1 MAGINLD
8 VSGLKVLLEPV
19 SAQTFSLTVPSA
31 VPAVVEVLATGPQG
45 PAGANGD
52 GTAYYG
58 QVASQTSQ
66 TFTGLSENVYVPMA
80 LSTFTL
86 GDVFGF
92 EADGFGLRNVSGAAQ
107 LVWAIGTVDSSTG
120 NNRTTGLRLA
130 VDGVGIPLSVCTA
143 TTGTQNFAKLM
154 TQFLVEVPDGQTVSL
169 QVANV
174 AGGQDVTVERAKL
187 VLATPGRQGEQGV
200 AGVPGEQGPPG
211 PAGVV
216 QADAPITY
224 DADSQT
230 VGIDPSG
237 YVASVNG
244 ATGTAVLDTDDV
256 SEGTVNLYNRVPT
269 GGVSGQVLAKVS
281 ATDYDLTWQQPGHP
295 LPPPTVGEYLVP
307 TSFGGV
313 ANTGFNNNEAQATPV
328 YVMRSVTVDQINC
341 IVTVVAS
348 SASEGRLGIYASD
361 AAGKPS
367 TLIVDAGV
375 YDATTSGVKSITLSP
390 AVTLPQG
397 VVFLVHVQ
405 QGAAFQGRRGGF
417 RTLPFRPTTAANSLD
432 ALAPLWG
439 YRQSGVTGALPS
451 TWTGAATEFAPLI
464 MSCRIA
470 SVL

>member
-1 MAGINLD
+1 

-45 PAGANGD
+45 PAGADGD

-174 AGGQDVTVERAKL
+174 TGGQDVTVERAKL

-200 AGVPGEQGPPG
+200 AGPAGATG

-216 QADAPITY
+216 SADLPITY
-224 DADSQT
+224 DVDSQT
-230 VGIDPSG
+230 VGSDGSLLVTVEHGGDDSEPRPSYAATVYWKG
-237 YVASVNG
+237 TVAPVNG
-244 ATGTAVLDTDDV
+244 ANGDLWYDSTGDV
-256 SEGTVNLYNRVPT
+256 
-269 GGVSGQVLAKVS
+269 
-281 ATDYDLTWQQPGHP
+281 
-295 LPPPTVGEYLVP
+295 
-307 TSFGGV
+307 
-313 ANTGFNNNEAQATPV
+313 
-328 YVMRSVTVDQINC
+328 
-341 IVTVVAS
+341 
-348 SASEGRLGIYASD
+348 
-361 AAGKPS
+361 
-367 TLIVDAGV
+367 
-375 YDATTSGVKSITLSP
+375 
-390 AVTLPQG
+390 
-397 VVFLVHVQ
+397 
-405 QGAAFQGRRGGF
+405 
-417 RTLPFRPTTAANSLD
+417 
-432 ALAPLWG
+432 
-439 YRQSGVTGALPS
+439 
-451 TWTGAATEFAPLI
+451 
-464 MSCRIA
+464 
-470 SVL
+470 

>member
-45 PAGANGD
+45 PAGADGD

-80 LSTFTL
+80 LTTFTL

-92 EADGFGLRNVSGAAQ
+92 EADGFGLRNVSGLPQ

-130 VDGVGIPLSVCTA
+130 VNGVGIDLSVCTA

-174 AGGQDVTVERAKL
+174 TGVQDVTVERAKL

-216 QADAPITY
+216 QADLPITY

-230 VGIDPSG
+230 VGSDGSLLVTVEHGADGSAVRPTYAATVYWKG
-237 YVASVNG
+237 TVAPVNG
-244 ATGTAVLDTDDV
+244 AAGDLWYDSTGDV
-256 SEGTVNLYNRVPT
+256 WV
-269 GGVSGQVLAKVS
+269 
-281 ATDYDLTWQQPGHP
+281 W
-295 LPPPTVGEYLVP
+295 
-307 TSFGGV
+307 
-313 ANTGFNNNEAQATPV
+313 
-328 YVMRSVTVDQINC
+328 
-341 IVTVVAS
+341 
-348 SASEGRLGIYASD
+348 
-361 AAGKPS
+361 
-367 TLIVDAGV
+367 
-375 YDATTSGVKSITLSP
+375 
-390 AVTLPQG
+390 
-397 VVFLVHVQ
+397 
-405 QGAAFQGRRGGF
+405 
-417 RTLPFRPTTAANSLD
+417 
-432 ALAPLWG
+432 
-439 YRQSGVTGALPS
+439 
-451 TWTGAATEFAPLI
+451 
-464 MSCRIA
+464 
-470 SVL
+470 

>member
-45 PAGANGD
+45 PAGADGD

-92 EADGFGLRNVSGAAQ
+92 EADGFGLKNVSGLPQ

-174 AGGQDVTVERAKL
+174 TGGQDVTVERAKL

-200 AGVPGEQGPPG
+200 AG
-211 PAGVV
+211 PAGPTGEPGVV
-216 QADAPITY
+216 ISPTEPDDLDVLWADTSEVGDAVLPLGGLKGAVLTKVSSSDY
-224 DADSQT
+224 DA
-230 VGIDPSG
+230 
-237 YVASVNG
+237 AW
-244 ATGTAVLDTDDV
+244 
-256 SEGTVNLYNRVPT
+256 
-269 GGVSGQVLAKVS
+269 K
-281 ATDYDLTWQQPGHP
+281 
-295 LPPPTVGEYLVP
+295 
-307 TSFGGV
+307 
-313 ANTGFNNNEAQATPV
+313 
-328 YVMRSVTVDQINC
+328 
-341 IVTVVAS
+341 
-348 SASEGRLGIYASD
+348 
-361 AAGKPS
+361 KPS
-367 TLIVDAGV
+367 D
-375 YDATTSGVKSITLSP
+375 P
-390 AVTLPQG
+390 F
-397 VVFLVHVQ
+397 FLM
-405 QGAAFQGRRGGF
+405 GA
-417 RTLPFRPTTAANSLD
+417 
-432 ALAPLWG
+432 
-439 YRQSGVTGALPS
+439 
-451 TWTGAATEFAPLI
+451 
-464 MSCRIA
+464 
-470 SVL
+470 